1 MRRVLGLLFESAL
14 HPVLTRRSL
23 GESVATPFNASLFT
37 HAPFILGPPDQHGC
51 VGNIFYP
58 MENPFPAEHSTPA
71 ENLKPE
77 DAEHINDAP
86 AHTHEGASE
95 SVHEPKSAPGHDAE
109 QSTSLPNST
118 RQNERS
124 AQDDHSSQ
132 TVTPTV
138 EGESTPPTAEES
150 NPSHGQDRE
159 KEGGHPSSSQN
170 ETSDEEPKTIEPSC
184 EPGSLEDFTNRAR
197 RARLNPEEE
206 AETVRLLKES
216 LLGGRTEVARAI
228 AVTGSLPWVVSVQAT
243 TLAWP
248 EMKPSFRAQFLAGLA
263 RTQGESAARVR
274 LSLARGLY
282 KVDTT
287 AAKKLILLTL
297 KVLRNKETGFLEG
310 KGAPIFANVLIGRG
324 KAWVLQLPL
333 EDMKSAEADLLV
345 FSALHSA
352 FHAPQAPITQLG
364 ILRWAGERLA
374 KLPAALEQLVLKN
387 ISRWSGKWQAALRKE
402 VSQLPETWEEVLKVS
417 VQKNSPPANRD
428 VATEHPADVE
438 KSEEDVGQSNAERE
452 ETEARDHGQDRDNL
466 DDRDEEETDEDDD
479 EDSQED
485 SEKPSRHKARPVYVS
500 KTVPNQ
506 GAQTT
511 HHQQNR
517 RGVPVPHFNLTD
529 TLRQIE
535 SHVVGLRNELHT
547 AQKQLRQREE
557 DPRRSRRAEK
567 PLPQPNPGEF
577 SNDELNRLNQ
587 QLELRNAELKTRIDE
602 LTLDSEERATS
613 RGLITDTEP
622 PDPNTQLQ
630 TLLGWKLKDDYE
642 DFLALQQEARDLVV
656 QQHYKTL
663 LGHVFEVL
671 QAEGIQFQ
679 LPKA

>member
-1 MRRVLGLLFESAL
+1 
-14 HPVLTRRSL
+14 
-23 GESVATPFNASLFT
+23 
-37 HAPFILGPPDQHGC
+37 
-51 VGNIFYP
+51 
-58 MENPFPAEHSTPA
+58 MENPFPAEQIVPSGDLPHEAAAATH
-71 ENLKPE
+71 E
-77 DAEHINDAP
+77 DAVP
-86 AHTHEGASE
+86 THEGESE
-95 SVHEPKSAPGHDAE
+95 SAREPKADHGQAEEHADEPLPHSAQQNELATQEHHSPQTAPPTGESEEASTLIEEGNPAHSQDQE
-109 QSTSLPNST
+109 DEESDSTSSEEKT
-118 RQNERS
+118 S
-124 AQDDHSSQ
+124 HD
-132 TVTPTV
+132 
-138 EGESTPPTAEES
+138 ES
-150 NPSHGQDRE
+150 NAP
-159 KEGGHPSSSQN
+159 
-170 ETSDEEPKTIEPSC
+170 

-228 AVTGSLPWVVSVQAT
+228 AVTASLPWVVSVQAT

-333 EDMKSAEADLLV
+333 QDMKSAEADLLV
-345 FSALHSA
+345 FSAVHSA

-364 ILRWAGERLA
+364 ILRWAGERLG
-374 KLPAALEQLVLKN
+374 KLPPALEQLVLKN

-402 VSQLPETWEEVLKVS
+402 VSPLPETWEEVLKVPAP
-417 VQKNSPPANRD
+417 KNSGPKDRGA
-428 VATEHPADVE
+428 ATEHSADAE
-438 KSEEDVGQSNAERE
+438 KTEEGEESSNTEHE
-452 ETEARDHGQDRDNL
+452 ETEARDNDEEKENL
-466 DDRDEEETDEDDD
+466 DDRDDEEQDEDDD
-479 EDSQED
+479 EESDDDSD
-485 SEKPSRHKARPVYVS
+485 KVSRHKQRPVYVS

-506 GAQTT
+506 GPQTT
-511 HHQQNR
+511 HPQQNR
-517 RGVPVPHFNLTD
+517 RGAPAQHFNLTD
-529 TLRQIE
+529 ALRQIE

-547 AQKQLRQREE
+547 AQKQLRQRDE
-557 DPRRSRRAEK
+557 DPRRGRRAEK

-587 QLELRNAELKTRIDE
+587 QLELRNAELKSRIDE

-613 RGLITDTEP
+613 RGLVTDTEP
-622 PDPNTQLQ
+622 PDSNTQLQ
-630 TLLGWKLKDDYE
+630 TLLGWKLKDDYD

-663 LGHVFEVL
+663 LAHVFEVL

>member
-1 MRRVLGLLFESAL
+1 MV
-14 HPVLTRRSL
+14 
-23 GESVATPFNASLFT
+23 
-37 HAPFILGPPDQHGC
+37 
-51 VGNIFYP
+51 
-58 MENPFPAEHSTPA
+58 NPFPAEQ
-71 ENLKPE
+71 NVPE
-77 DAEHINDAP
+77 GDLPHEAA
-86 AHTHEGASE
+86 ATTHEDT
-95 SVHEPKSAPGHDAE
+95 VHP
-109 QSTSLPNST
+109 
-118 RQNERS
+118 R
-124 AQDDHSSQ
+124 
-132 TVTPTV
+132 
-138 EGESTPPTAEES
+138 EGESESAHQPKADHGQAERHANESLPHADLRDEHATQEDHSPQTAPPTGESEEASNLTEGGNPANSEDQGDEES
-150 NPSHGQDRE
+150 DSTSSLE
-159 KEGGHPSSSQN
+159 KI
-170 ETSDEEPKTIEPSC
+170 SDDESTTP

-228 AVTGSLPWVVSVQAT
+228 AVTASLPWVVSVQAT

-248 EMKPSFRAQFLAGLA
+248 EMKASFRAQFLAGLA

-333 EDMKSAEADLLV
+333 QDMKSAEADLLV
-345 FSALHSA
+345 FSAVHSA

-364 ILRWAGERLA
+364 ILRWAGEHLA
-374 KLPAALEQLVLKN
+374 KLPPALEQLVLKS
-387 ISRWSGKWQAALRKE
+387 ISRWSGKWQAALLKE
-402 VSQLPETWEEVLKVS
+402 VSPLPEKWEEVLKVPA
-417 VQKNSPPANRD
+417 QKSHPPADRGA
-428 VATEHPADVE
+428 ATEHSADAE
-438 KSEEDVGQSNAERE
+438 KSEEDEESSNSEHE
-452 ETEARDHGQDRDNL
+452 ETEAQNHGEEKENL
-466 DDRDEEETDEDDD
+466 EDRDEEEQDEDEDDES
-479 EDSQED
+479 EDD
-485 SEKPSRHKARPVYVS
+485 SDKPTRHKQRPVYVS

-506 GAQTT
+506 GAQTS
-511 HHQQNR
+511 HPQQNR
-517 RGVPVPHFNLTD
+517 RGAPAQHFNLTD

-547 AQKQLRQREE
+547 AQKQLRQRDE
-557 DPRRSRRAEK
+557 DPRRGRRAEK
-567 PLPQPNPGEF
+567 PSPQPNPGEF

-587 QLELRNAELKTRIDE
+587 QLELRNAELKCRIDE
-602 LTLDSEERATS
+602 LTLDSEERAAS

-630 TLLGWKLKDDYE
+630 TLLGWKLKDDYD

-663 LGHVFEVL
+663 LAHVFEVL

-679 LPKA
+679 SPKA

>member
-1 MRRVLGLLFESAL
+1 
-14 HPVLTRRSL
+14 
-23 GESVATPFNASLFT
+23 
-37 HAPFILGPPDQHGC
+37 
-51 VGNIFYP
+51 
-58 MENPFPAEHSTPA
+58 MENPFPAKQNVPTGDLPHEPA
-71 ENLKPE
+71 AQTPE
-77 DAEHINDAP
+77 DA
-86 AHTHEGASE
+86 AHTHEGESE
-95 SVHEPKSAPGHDAE
+95 NARGSKATHEQPREPLADAGLVHSD
-109 QSTSLPNST
+109 Q
-118 RQNERS
+118 QNEH
-124 AQDDHSSQ
+124 ATQEDHSLQ
-132 TVTPTV
+132 TAPPA
-138 EGESTPPTAEES
+138 GESKQASNRVEES
-150 NPSHGQDRE
+150 NPSHDQDQE
-159 KEGGHPSSSQN
+159 DGEVHTSSSQK
-170 ETSDEEPKTIEPSC
+170 EITDEEPNTTEPSP

-206 AETVRLLKES
+206 AETVRLLKDS

-333 EDMKSAEADLLV
+333 QDMKSAEADLLV
-345 FSALHSA
+345 FSAIHSA

-364 ILRWAGERLA
+364 ILRWAGERLG
-374 KLPAALEQLVLKN
+374 KLPPALEQLVLKN

-402 VSQLPETWEEVLKVS
+402 VPQLPETWEEILKVPA
-417 VQKNSPPANRD
+417 QKSRPTTDRGA
-428 VATEHPADVE
+428 ATEHAADSE
-438 KSEEDVGQSNAERE
+438 KSEEGEESSDSERE
-452 ETEARDHGQDRDNL
+452 ETEARDNGEEKENLEDRD
-466 DDRDEEETDEDDD
+466 DDEQDEDEDDES
-479 EDSQED
+479 EDD
-485 SEKPSRHKARPVYVS
+485 SDKPARHKQRPVYVS

-506 GAQTT
+506 GAQTN
-511 HHQQNR
+511 HPQQNR
-517 RGVPVPHFNLTD
+517 RGVPAPHFNLTD

-547 AQKQLRQREE
+547 AQKQLRQRDE
-557 DPRRSRRAEK
+557 DPRRGRRAEK
-567 PLPQPNPGEF
+567 PSPQPNPGEF

-587 QLELRNAELKTRIDE
+587 QLELRNAELKCRIDE

-630 TLLGWKLKDDYE
+630 TLLGWKLKDDYD

-663 LGHVFEVL
+663 LAHVFEVL

>member
-1 MRRVLGLLFESAL
+1 
-14 HPVLTRRSL
+14 
-23 GESVATPFNASLFT
+23 
-37 HAPFILGPPDQHGC
+37 
-51 VGNIFYP
+51 
-58 MENPFPAEHSTPA
+58 MENPFPAEQNVSASNLPA
-71 ENLKPE
+71 EAAPHAPADAPHDGIKPE
-77 DAEHINDAP
+77 TDHGHAGDQEAALSTHSPNHSESSDHEPHPQQAANPSVESVPRHTVKEEDDAEHHQGHEDGENHPTFSQEDTSEA
-86 AHTHEGASE
+86 AHSE
-95 SVHEPKSAPGHDAE
+95 PE
-109 QSTSLPNST
+109 L
-118 RQNERS
+118 
-124 AQDDHSSQ
+124 
-132 TVTPTV
+132 
-138 EGESTPPTAEES
+138 
-150 NPSHGQDRE
+150 
-159 KEGGHPSSSQN
+159 
-170 ETSDEEPKTIEPSC
+170 
-184 EPGSLEDFTNRAR
+184 GSLEDFTNRAR

-206 AETVRLLKES
+206 AETVRLFKDC
-216 LLGGRTEVARAI
+216 LLGGRAEVVRAI
-228 AVTGSLPWVVSVQAT
+228 AVTASLPWVVSVQAT

-282 KVDTT
+282 KVDPT
-287 AAKKLILLTL
+287 AATKLILLTL

-333 EDMKSAEADLLV
+333 QDMKSTEADLLV

-364 ILRWAGERLA
+364 ILRWAGERLG
-374 KLPAALEQLVLKN
+374 KLPSALEQLVLKS

-402 VSQLPETWEEVLKVS
+402 VSQLPETWEDVLKVPA
-417 VQKNSPPANRD
+417 QKKSPPAGRGA
-428 VATEHPADVE
+428 ATEHTADA
-438 KSEEDVGQSNAERE
+438 EDSQEAEGTPHADRE
-452 ETEARDHGQDRDNL
+452 ESARENGDEKDHL
-466 DDRDEEETDEDDD
+466 DDSDDEDRDDD
-479 EDSQED
+479 EDDNDESKED
-485 SEKPSRHKARPVYVS
+485 SEKAGRHKTRPVYVS

-506 GAQTT
+506 GSQTA
-511 HHQQNR
+511 HPQQGR
-517 RGVPVPHFNLTD
+517 RGAPTPHFNLTD
-529 TLRQIE
+529 ALRQIE
-535 SHVVGLRNELHT
+535 GHVVGLRNELHT
-547 AQKQLRQREE
+547 AQKQLRQRDE
-557 DPRRSRRAEK
+557 DPRRGRRAEK

-613 RGLITDTEP
+613 RGLVTDTQP

-630 TLLGWKLKDDYE
+630 TLLGWKLKDDHD

-663 LGHVFEVL
+663 LAHVFEVL

-679 LPKA
+679 PPKA